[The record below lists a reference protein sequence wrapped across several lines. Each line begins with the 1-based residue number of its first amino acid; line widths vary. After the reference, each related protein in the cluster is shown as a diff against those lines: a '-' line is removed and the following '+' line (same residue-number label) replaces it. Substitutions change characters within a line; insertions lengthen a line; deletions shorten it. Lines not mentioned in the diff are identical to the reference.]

1 MAGLKI
7 ETPRGALV
15 TKTGKNGKVTARLTW
30 NPGFGPQRSR
40 KFQDAQSF
48 IDSEVL
54 RLDSPYVP
62 FQTGMLDRSGMLG
75 TDIGSGEVCYVAPY
89 AAAQYYGTADSRG
102 YDAHRGGHWFERMKV
117 DHRDAILRGAAKMA
131 GGEGY
136 G

>member
-15 TKTGKNGKVTARLTW
+15 TRTGKDGSVTAQLTW
-30 NPGFGPQRSR
+30 NPRFGPQRSR
-40 KFQDAQSF
+40 RFQDAQSF

-75 TDIGSGEVCYVAPY
+75 TDIGSGEVCYPTNLSNW
-89 AAAQYYGTADSRG
+89 G
-102 YDAHRGGHWFERMKV
+102 
-117 DHRDAILRGAAKMA
+117 
-131 GGEGY
+131 
-136 G
+136 